1 MGAAT
6 AQLFAS
12 EGARVLVTDMN
23 EPQGQSIADGLG
35 TNGDFRRVDV
45 SREEDIAA
53 AVDQANSVWGRLD
66 VMFNNAGFGGARG
79 PIESISEDDFDLTVD
94 VLLKGVFFGMKHAAP
109 IMKQQGFGSIISTAS
124 VAGLQ
129 AGESPHLYTAT
140 KAAVIHLS
148 LIHI

>member
-1 MGAAT
+1 MGRLDGKVAVITGAASGMGAAT

-45 SREEDIAA
+45 SR
-53 AVDQANSVWGRLD
+53 
-66 VMFNNAGFGGARG
+66 
-79 PIESISEDDFDLTVD
+79 
-94 VLLKGVFFGMKHAAP
+94 
-109 IMKQQGFGSIISTAS
+109 
-124 VAGLQ
+124 
-129 AGESPHLYTAT
+129 
-140 KAAVIHLS
+140 LS